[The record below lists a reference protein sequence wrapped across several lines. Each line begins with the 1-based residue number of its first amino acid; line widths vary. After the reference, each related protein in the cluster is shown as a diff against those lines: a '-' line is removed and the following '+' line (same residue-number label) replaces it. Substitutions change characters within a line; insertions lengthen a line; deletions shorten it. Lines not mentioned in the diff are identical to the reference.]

1 MEIRSKEDLIEYL
14 PDDAPWTVYRDP
26 VEALRAQ
33 CVKRGLDPTGH
44 VVEVLNRL
52 HRYSQLHPA
61 GEQRIVPWRC
71 GEPPLYAGALYHA
84 HNNRYLITS
93 VEDNSNDTSIEK
105 RFALWDPSS
114 IETFH
119 VIIGRVSR
127 CSCPLSR
134 ENVSRKNYVCGH
146 IVTTYR
152 KRNLEALLPP
162 PVSYGNDVHSYAQ
175 SDDESSDDHMTQS
188 SSGDDELEFIRGNGG
203 GNDIFNGGSAERSIE
218 FFAERSRIL
227 PGSPSIKSSKSSP
240 AVSEEEPESPCPL
253 PRRQLPSR
261 AAKEATRARPD
272 AYTGSSPRRRAQAP
286 SREPIPKGWTKK
298 LSTTPIPLP
307 VIPGFARQQLFE
319 QLFGSQPARRSQNA
333 VPIPI
338 VPASAQGRLRSSQ
351 ANGYGIPLRT
361 AAATG
366 SHPAPALAAV
376 AVAAAAAAHPVS
388 GLVASS
394 AHISGTSTDVAHFSS
409 FSPFP
414 APYSPPVGLE
424 TKNCTSLSSL
434 SFPMSPDGSNFSS
447 MSLAAPDTSAS
458 ASPTK
463 RNKKKG
469 NLVMS
474 SQNKKR
480 TATVSVRPMVDR
492 VSNALNGTLA
502 DCATTTSTSAST
514 ATTTTAT
521 TDGISTA
528 AESAKQRDRRMA
540 RLARQMSRL
549 EKDAEKVK
557 QTKEYAEQELK
568 RMERK
573 RRNVVRKMN
582 KLWDRDRDRSV

>member
-1 MEIRSKEDLIEYL
+1 MEIRSKEELIEYL

-71 GEPPLYAGALYHA
+71 GEPPLFLGALYHA
-84 HNNRYLITS
+84 HNNRYLIIS
-93 VEDNSNDTSIEK
+93 VEDNSNNTSIEK
-105 RFALWDPSS
+105 RFTLWDPSS
-114 IETFH
+114 IETFD

-127 CSCPLSR
+127 CSCRLSQ
-134 ENVSRKNYVCGH
+134 EEVSRKNYICGH

-162 PVSYGNDVHSYAQ
+162 SVSYGNDVHSYVQ

-188 SSGDDELEFIRGNGG
+188 SSDDDEWELIRDNGG
-203 GNDIFNGGSAERSIE
+203 GNCIFNGDSAKRSIE
-218 FFAERSRIL
+218 FFTERSQTL
-227 PGSPSIKSSKSSP
+227 PGSPSIKSSRSSS

-286 SREPIPKGWTKK
+286 SREPIPKEWTKK

-307 VIPGFARQQLFE
+307 VIPGFAQQ

-361 AAATG
+361 TAATG
-366 SHPAPALAAV
+366 SHPAPAPASSAAT
-376 AVAAAAAAHPVS
+376 AHPVS

-394 AHISGTSTDVAHFSS
+394 ARISGTDAAHFSF
-409 FSPFP
+409 FSPPP
-414 APYSPPVGLE
+414 APYSPPVGLV
-424 TKNCTSLSSL
+424 TNNPSLA
-434 SFPMSPDGSNFSS
+434 FAISPDGSNFSS
-447 MSLAAPDTSAS
+447 MSPAAPDTNAS
-458 ASPTK
+458 SSPTT
-463 RNKKKG
+463 NMKKQ

-474 SQNKKR
+474 PENKKR
-480 TATVSVRPMVDR
+480 TATVSVHPMVGQ
-492 VSNALNGTLA
+492 VSNAINGILA
-502 DCATTTSTSAST
+502 NYATTTSTSTSAFTATAT
-514 ATTTTAT
+514 ATTAGVNTT
-521 TDGISTA
+521 

-540 RLARQMSRL
+540 RLVRQMSRL

-568 RMERK
+568 RMERQ

-582 KLWDRDRDRSV
+582 KLWDSDRGRSV

>member
-52 HRYSQLHPA
+52 HKYSQLHPA
-61 GEQRIVPWRC
+61 GEQRIVPWHC
-71 GEPPLYAGALYHA
+71 GEPPLYVGALYHA
-84 HNNRYLITS
+84 HNNRYLIVS
-93 VEDNSNDTSIEK
+93 VEDNSNNTSIEK
-105 RFALWDPSS
+105 RFTLWDPSS

-127 CSCPLSR
+127 CSCRLSR
-134 ENVSRKNYVCGH
+134 EEVSRKNRICGH

-162 PVSYGNDVHSYAQ
+162 PVLYGNDVRSYVQ

-188 SSGDDELEFIRGNGG
+188 SSDDDEW
-203 GNDIFNGGSAERSIE
+203 DITDDRDSNNFFNGDSVNRSIE
-218 FFAERSRIL
+218 FFTERSQIL
-227 PGSPSIKSSKSSP
+227 PGSPSIESSKPSP

-272 AYTGSSPRRRAQAP
+272 AYTGSSPRRRARAP
-286 SREPIPKGWTKK
+286 SREPIPKEWTKK

-307 VIPGFARQQLFE
+307 IIPGFARQ

-333 VPIPI
+333 VPVPI

-361 AAATG
+361 ATATG
-366 SHPAPALAAV
+366 SHAAPAPGS
-376 AVAAAAAAHPVS
+376 AAATSHPVS

-394 AHISGTSTDVAHFSS
+394 AHFSGTDVAHFSS
-409 FSPFP
+409 FSPSP
-414 APYSPPVGLE
+414 EPYSPPVGLG
-424 TKNCTSLSSL
+424 TNNPSL
-434 SFPMSPDGSNFSS
+434 SFAISPDGSDFSS
-447 MSLAAPDTSAS
+447 MSLAAPDTNAS
-458 ASPTK
+458 SSPTK
-463 RNKKKG
+463 RNNKKG
-469 NLVMS
+469 NSVMS
-474 SQNKKR
+474 PENKKR
-480 TATVSVRPMVDR
+480 TARVSVRPMVDR

-502 DCATTTSTSAST
+502 DCATTTSTSVSA

-521 TDGISTA
+521 TAGVSTTA
-528 AESAKQRDRRMA
+528 NLAKQRDRRMA
-540 RLARQMSRL
+540 RLVRQMSRL

-582 KLWDRDRDRSV
+582 KLWDRDMDRSA

>member
-14 PDDAPWTVYRDP
+14 PNDAPWTVYRDP

-61 GEQRIVPWRC
+61 GEQRIVPWCC
-71 GEPPLYAGALYHA
+71 GKQPLYVGALYHA
-84 HNNRYLITS
+84 QNNRYLITS
-93 VEDNSNDTSIEK
+93 VEDNSNNTSMEK
-105 RFALWDPSS
+105 RFTLWDPSS

-134 ENVSRKNYVCGH
+134 ENVSRKNYICGH

-152 KRNLEALLPP
+152 KQNLEALLPP
-162 PVSYGNDVHSYAQ
+162 PVSYGNDVRSYVQ

-188 SSGDDELEFIRGNGG
+188 SSDDDEW
-203 GNDIFNGGSAERSIE
+203 DITDDKDSNNFFNGDSAKRSIE
-218 FFAERSRIL
+218 FFTERSQTL
-227 PGSPSIKSSKSSP
+227 PGSPSIKSSRSSS

-286 SREPIPKGWTKK
+286 SREPIPKEWTKK

-307 VIPGFARQQLFE
+307 VIPGFAQQ

-366 SHPAPALAAV
+366 SHPAPAPASSAATP
-376 AVAAAAAAHPVS
+376 HPVS

-394 AHISGTSTDVAHFSS
+394 ARISGTDVAHFSS
-409 FSPFP
+409 FSPSP
-414 APYSPPVGLE
+414 APYSPPVGLG
-424 TKNCTSLSSL
+424 TNNPSL
-434 SFPMSPDGSNFSS
+434 FFAISPDGSNFSS
-447 MSLAAPDTSAS
+447 TSLTAPDTNAS

-463 RNKKKG
+463 TNKKKG
-469 NLVMS
+469 NMVMS
-474 SQNKKR
+474 PENKKR
-480 TATVSVRPMVDR
+480 TATVSVCPMVHQ
-492 VSNALNGTLA
+492 VSNALDGILA
-502 DCATTTSTSAST
+502 DCATTTSTS
-514 ATTTTAT
+514 TTTAT
-521 TDGISTA
+521 VTATTAGISTA
-528 AESAKQRDRRMA
+528 ANSTKQRHRRMA
-540 RLARQMSRL
+540 RLVRQMSHL

-582 KLWDRDRDRSV
+582 KLWNKDMDRSV

>member
-14 PDDAPWTVYRDP
+14 PNDAPWTVYRDP

-52 HRYSQLHPA
+52 HRYSQLHNA

-71 GEPPLYAGALYHA
+71 GEHPLYVGALYHA
-84 HNNRYLITS
+84 QDNRYLIIS

-105 RFALWDPSS
+105 RFTLWDPSS

-127 CSCPLSR
+127 CSCRLSR
-134 ENVSRKNYVCGH
+134 EEVSRKNYVCGH

-162 PVSYGNDVHSYAQ
+162 PVPYGNDVCSYVQ

-188 SSGDDELEFIRGNGG
+188 SSDDDEWEFIRGNGG
-203 GNDIFNGGSAERSIE
+203 GNDIFNGDSAKRSIE
-218 FFAERSRIL
+218 FFAERSQIL
-227 PGSPSIKSSKSSP
+227 PGSPSIESSKSSP

-272 AYTGSSPRRRAQAP
+272 AYTGSSPRRKAQAP
-286 SREPIPKGWTKK
+286 SREPMPKEWTKK
-298 LSTTPIPLP
+298 LSTTLIPLP
-307 VIPGFARQQLFE
+307 VIPGFARQQLF
-319 QLFGSQPARRSQNA
+319 GSQPARRSQNA
-333 VPIPI
+333 VSIPI

-361 AAATG
+361 ATATG
-366 SHPAPALAAV
+366 SHTAPAPTS
-376 AVAAAAAAHPVS
+376 VAATAHSVS
-388 GLVASS
+388 GLAAASS
-394 AHISGTSTDVAHFSS
+394 VPFSGTDVAHFS
-409 FSPFP
+409 PFFPSP
-414 APYSPPVGLE
+414 APYSPPVGLG
-424 TKNCTSLSSL
+424 TNDPFL
-434 SFPMSPDGSNFSS
+434 SFPMSPDGSKFSS
-447 MSLAAPDTSAS
+447 MSLAAPDTNAS
-458 ASPTK
+458 ASTTK

-474 SQNKKR
+474 PENKKR
-480 TATVSVRPMVDR
+480 TAIVSVRPMVHQ
-492 VSNALNGTLA
+492 VSNALDGILA
-502 DCATTTSTSAST
+502 DCTTTTSTSVSA

-521 TDGISTA
+521 TAGVSTTA
-528 AESAKQRDRRMA
+528 NSAKQRDRRMA
-540 RLARQMSRL
+540 RLVRQMSRL